1 VPDCAVYFLFSLGTM
16 PVALLEPVEIE
27 EAIAKMDGDL
37 LSQLLKCNVSP
48 LIIATLSKAITPPP
62 CWVFVSGEYLE

>member
-1 VPDCAVYFLFSLGTM
+1 M

-62 CWVFVSGEYLE
+62 WWVFSGEYLE